1 MLLIYAAW
9 CCLVLLGAAWCCL
22 VLLGAAWCS
31 FLGRWTIYTPY
42 TFLFLS
48 CCVALHNP
56 QDSKHCVLYGYYSIL
71 LLLLYIYTNFT
82 HIHTHMH
89 ISLSLSLFGRGGGG
103 CFLSMEKNLH
113 QIDQSSSPPPP
124 PIQNQTHPSIHPSIQ
139 QKSRLG
145 GGVTRGVRIR
155 VSAYYIDSNQDY

>member
-1 MLLIYAAW
+1 MLLGAAW

-22 VLLGAAWCS
+22 VQLGAAWCS

-89 ISLSLSLFGRGGGG
+89 ISLSLSLSLGETRTNNQ
-103 CFLSMEKNLH
+103 KTQQN
-113 QIDQSSSPPPP
+113 QPPPNSKP
-124 PIQNQTHPSIHPSIQ
+124 NTSIHPSSQPAKI
-139 QKSRLG
+139 KTWR
-145 GGVTRGVRIR
+145 RC
-155 VSAYYIDSNQDY
+155 D